1 MRPSTESLLRK
12 QAQHFLTMEEWMA
25 RILRIRRRKKPIQIG
40 AIDCQESARY
50 CLYSKEPRP

>member
-1 MRPSTESLLRK
+1 
-12 QAQHFLTMEEWMA
+12 
-25 RILRIRRRKKPIQIG
+25 LRIRRRKKPIQIG